1 MQSNDFFEKIKEG
14 IANIDPVRFVE
25 NYLTI
30 DGEPFNLSGRGYKP
44 FADIYR
50 YVGIKAL
57 EPTGKPVILVKG
69 RQVGGTVMACAL
81 EQFFMGSGLFG
92 NDKRPPMRIIHA
104 FPILEQAAVYSKTQF
119 SQMIG
124 NSKIIS
130 KSNVKNGIK
139 PKSYMQNMLDTSTP
153 TNDSLHF
160 KQFIGGNY
168 IFIDSVGVDA
178 DRIRGRTADVMF
190 FDECQD
196 INGTAITNATKVLT
210 ASKYGSPGNGVQVYF
225 GTPKKKGSDFY
236 KMWQSSNQQYYY
248 LGCESCKKHFPLYTP
263 DSDEWERIWLHG
275 FIVKC
280 THCGHEQDKRTAAER
295 GKWIGSKDPEDCLM
309 IGFHINQLYMPHF
322 TKEKI
327 LSEKPGTHPINTER
341 AYKNEVLGEFY
352 QGDTSPI
359 TIEEIHQMC
368 GDKER
373 KMRAHISPNS
383 EQMVI
388 MGIDY
393 GARADLEQMANPEK
407 SSSRGQSFSTAV
419 VLSVKGPSLFSVEF
433 ATKFKRN
440 DLESKKSLIEQ
451 IMKQYSVELAVG
463 DIGFSQDFS
472 TIMHQAYGDKY
483 LVSRAQNKVN
493 NHVKYN
499 QDIFPKE
506 IVFERDFYIGEFFD
520 LLKKGQIKFPYGD
533 YDKIGWLI
541 AHCASME
548 IKPSI
553 SKYGD
558 PSIHYVKGSSPNDG
572 LMAMLNAYIA
582 YKFLISKGFTENN
595 PLLQKNTDKKEKPPI
610 VLGVIKRNF

>member
-1 MQSNDFFEKIKEG
+1 VQSNDFFEKIKEG